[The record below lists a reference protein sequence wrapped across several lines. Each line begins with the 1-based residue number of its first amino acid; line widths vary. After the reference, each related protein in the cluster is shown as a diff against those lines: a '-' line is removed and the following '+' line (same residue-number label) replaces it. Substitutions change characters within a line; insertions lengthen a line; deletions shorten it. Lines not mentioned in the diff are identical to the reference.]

1 WHADDQVISRAGGCV
16 CHHKRQC
23 LRGAPCI
30 DEIAVADVLAAAV
43 RRLATAGPRS

>member
-1 WHADDQVISRAGGCV
+1 V

-30 DEIAVADVLAAAV
+30 NEITVDEVVQASE
-43 RRLATAGPRS
+43 RRLQAAR

>member
-1 WHADDQVISRAGGCV
+1 VCV

-30 DEIAVADVLAAAV
+30 NDITLDEVVAASQ
-43 RRLATAGPRS
+43 RRLQK